1 MKFDVFLIKE
11 TATGHWV
18 TGRHYIY
25 DTPLINGV
33 GCSNKNP
40 MVINELW
47 LAESYI
53 EDWGENKFEIVNAT
67 IQTAEELE
75 KVENEQK

>member
-11 TATGHWV
+11 KATDFWV
-18 TGRHYIY
+18 TGRHYIF

-40 MVINELW
+40 MVIHERW
-47 LAESYI
+47 LAESHI
-53 EDWGENKFEIVNAT
+53 EDWGEDKFEIINAT
-67 IQTAEELE
+67 IQTAEELQE
-75 KVENEQK
+75 VEEQ